1 MATYYLFGIILCELY
16 LYPFLREETELQR
29 RKEWSTEKLVPRTHS
44 DVLFPSF
51 SMKVQWHDVY
61 AANRVEELILGNVWI
76 DGD

>member
-1 MATYYLFGIILCELY
+1 MATYYLIGIILCEVY

-29 RKEWSTEKLVPRTHS
+29 RKEWSTDKLVPRTHS
-44 DVLFPSF
+44 DVLFLSF

-61 AANRVEELILGNVWI
+61 VANRVEELILGNVWI